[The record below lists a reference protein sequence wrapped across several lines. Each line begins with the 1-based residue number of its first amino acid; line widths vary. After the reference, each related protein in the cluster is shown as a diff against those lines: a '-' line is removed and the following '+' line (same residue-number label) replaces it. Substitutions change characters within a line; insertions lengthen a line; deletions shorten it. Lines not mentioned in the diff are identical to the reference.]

1 MAQLLAQLCLNRGF
15 TLTTASRGS
24 TVTVLQVR
32 CGGMHGWALCRWD
45 EGRSTGIVT
54 RECAWHGWALYFAQY
69 RRVMLPLL
77 PSMPPQVVFAF
88 ALDYVILDRNITA
101 SSLIGG
107 VLIIAGVLILT
118 LSRMGGS
125 SSSSSSSGGSAGR
138 QVAGDRSHHVV
149 AVVAEEQLEPL
160 LPSVDPK

>member
-1 MAQLLAQLCLNRGF
+1 M
-15 TLTTASRGS
+15 
-24 TVTVLQVR
+24 
-32 CGGMHGWALCRWD
+32 
-45 EGRSTGIVT
+45 
-54 RECAWHGWALYFAQY
+54 HGWALYFAQD